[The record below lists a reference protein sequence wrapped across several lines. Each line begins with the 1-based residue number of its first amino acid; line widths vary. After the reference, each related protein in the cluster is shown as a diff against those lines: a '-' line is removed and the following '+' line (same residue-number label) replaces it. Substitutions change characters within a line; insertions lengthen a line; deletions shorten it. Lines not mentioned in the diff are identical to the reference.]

1 MTTPPAAFVHPA
13 ATALRRALARAAGP
27 GSPATRGRRRP
38 PPPSPL
44 PHTRVSV
51 SAAATLPGASSAA
64 ASGGGG
70 APLVVPASATPSS
83 PPSAA
88 ASTVATAA
96 AAATAAVP
104 LPPPSRTTWEVDDA
118 ATARVI
124 AAKQAAVAA
133 AARRTAAAAGPPLR
147 YDPAALRAYWSG
159 RTGELARRWT
169 AFAGVATPWIGA
181 VAAAAARGTL
191 DDDAVLAGLTRSAA
205 TGMGTLGPTFVK
217 LGQMLAVRPDVL
229 PPACLAELSS
239 LQDGVA
245 PFSADVARRTVC
257 EELGIRSL
265 DEVFAEWG
273 EVPVAAASLA
283 QVHRARLVG
292 SGELVAVK
300 VQRPSALETVSKDL
314 YVLQRASGFVQSA
327 VRRFTN
333 QTTDYGA
340 LLDAWAGGFYNE
352 LDFLAE
358 AAAQTR
364 ARQELVGRW
373 GGGVYVPRVHGG
385 LSSRRVLVSEWVWG
399 VKLTDVPVARL
410 RQLVPLGQT
419 SFLAMLFDLP
429 CGFHGDPHGG
439 NLMAVDPERPPAGAP
454 GARLVLLDWGLTLS
468 LPEEV
473 KASLLSSLVH
483 AANGDWDGVMDDMVD
498 LGILPASSEADRT
511 RIVGLLGRL
520 LSPYIQGGGGLKGF
534 LGEGGD
540 VASAVRDPSMQALVR
555 DLGAATVDIP
565 FSLPPYVATLGRAM
579 LLLEGVAL
587 RSDPSYKMVM
597 ASYPY
602 VARRLVRT
610 AGEGGGGAPRRG
622 HAARRGAAAAAT
634 GAGGDPRLS
643 QNLRTLLYADGQ
655 TLSIRRLVGLLLATE
670 RDGNME
676 AALSRV
682 DPVATDED
690 ATAASAAA
698 SAPGGAFVDLD
709 ALPPGASSADV
720 VRLLLQYASASTPAA
735 GRVVPRRR
743 RSRPGVAAVP
753 TAAAS
758 GVRPPLTPLATATPP
773 SGMALLADLLLEEL
787 TAVSDAGGR
796 ALARV
801 AAARAGEL
809 LLPPALRAALPAPPA
824 ALRLALPTL
833 LPFRSPVA
841 ALAPPLTSAEAV
853 RLAAAAGVAAELDP
867 TAAAAGRADADRLPG
882 GGVHPVV
889 RRLVGE
895 LAGVGGGRLQG
906 LLLGGR
912 GRGGRPVAGSGEW
925 WE

>member
-1 MTTPPAAFVHPA
+1 MATPPAAFVHPA
-13 ATALRRALARAAGP
+13 ATVLRRALARAAAPTG
-27 GSPATRGRRRP
+27 PATSRRRRP
-38 PPPSPL
+38 PPPPPS
-44 PHTRVSV
+44 HYRVSV
-51 SAAATLPGASSAA
+51 SAAATLPGASSG
-64 ASGGGG
+64 ASN
-70 APLVVPASATPSS
+70 
-83 PPSAA
+83 
-88 ASTVATAA
+88 
-96 AAATAAVP
+96 
-104 LPPPSRTTWEVDDA
+104 DA

-133 AARRTAAAAGPPLR
+133 AARRSTATGPPLR
-147 YDPAALRAYWSG
+147 YDPTALRAYWSG

-191 DDDAVLAGLTRSAA
+191 GDDAVLAGLTRSAA

-239 LQDGVA
+239 LQDNVA
-245 PFSADVARRTVC
+245 PFSGDVARRTVC

-265 DEVFAEWG
+265 NEVFTDWE
-273 EVPVAAASLA
+273 EVPIAAASLA

-314 YVLQRASGFVQSA
+314 YVLQRASGVFQAA

-352 LDFLAE
+352 LDFLSE

-373 GGGVYVPRVHGG
+373 GGGG
-385 LSSRRVLVSEWVWG
+385 WVWG
-399 VKLTDVPVARL
+399 VKLTDVSVARL

-419 SFLAMLFDLP
+419 SFLSMLFDLP

-439 NLMAVDPERPPAGAP
+439 NLMAVDPERPPSGAP
-454 GARLVLLDWGLTLS
+454 GARLVLLDWGLTLN

-498 LGILPASSEADRT
+498 LGILPASAEVDRT

-587 RSDPSYKMVM
+587 RSDPNYKMVM

-610 AGEGGGGAPRRG
+610 AGEGGAAGPRRG
-622 HAARRGAAAAAT
+622 HAARRGAASAAA
-634 GAGGDPRLS
+634 GGSGDPRLS
-643 QNLRTLLYADGQ
+643 PNLRTLLYADGR

-670 RDGNME
+670 REGNLE
-676 AALSRV
+676 AALSRA
-682 DPVATDED
+682 DPVATDADTGELEG
-690 ATAASAAA
+690 TAAAAA
-698 SAPGGAFVDLD
+698 APPGGAFVDLD
-709 ALPPGASSADV
+709 SLPSGASGADV
-720 VRLLLQYASASTPAA
+720 VRLLLRYAPANRASATSRTTTP
-735 GRVVPRRR
+735 RWRRP
-743 RSRPGVAAVP
+743 RPGVAAVS

-758 GVRPPLTPLATATPP
+758 GALPSPPGGAAPL

-787 TAVSDAGGR
+787 IVVADAGGR
-796 ALARV
+796 ALALV
-801 AAARAGEL
+801 A
-809 LLPPALRAALPAPPA
+809 PPAVRAALPSPPM
-824 ALRLALPTL
+824 ALRLALPSL
-833 LPFRSPVA
+833 LPRSPVA
-841 ALAPPLTSAEAV
+841 VLAPPLTPAEAD
-853 RLAAAAGVAAELDP
+853 RLAAAAAVAAELDP
-867 TAAAAGRADADRLPG
+867 AAAAAGRADAERLPG
-882 GGVHPVV
+882 GGLSPSADASAAGDVAAAADAAALVGVARGLTNVPGVREGEGGVHPVV

-906 LLLGGR
+906 LLVRGG
-912 GRGGRPVAGSGEW
+912 GRGGRPVTGNGAW